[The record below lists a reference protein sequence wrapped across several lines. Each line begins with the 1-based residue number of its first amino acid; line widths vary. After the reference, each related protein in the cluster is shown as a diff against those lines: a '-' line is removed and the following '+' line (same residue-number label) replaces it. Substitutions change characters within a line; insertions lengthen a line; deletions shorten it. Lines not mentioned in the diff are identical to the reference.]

1 MDIYAEIHFIYSF
14 LLFIFYYNYIYGRE
28 DTA

>member
-1 MDIYAEIHFIYSF
+1 MDIYAEIHFIYN
-14 LLFIFYYNYIYGRE
+14 FYYLFFIIYIYGRE